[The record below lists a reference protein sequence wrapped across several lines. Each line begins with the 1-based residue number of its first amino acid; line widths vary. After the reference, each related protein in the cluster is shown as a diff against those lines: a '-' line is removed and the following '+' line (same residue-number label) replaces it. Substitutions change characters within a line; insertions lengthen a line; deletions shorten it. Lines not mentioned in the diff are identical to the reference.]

1 MIAEPKYKLYVP
13 VCLKT
18 ANDHKRPQT
27 TANKYRDDRKRT
39 QTTTNKYKNY
49 HKQLSDTTNDRKPV

>member
-1 MIAEPKYKLYVP
+1 MYTNYDECRA

-18 ANDHKRPQT
+18 ANDNKRPQT
-27 TANKYRDDRKRT
+27 TANKYRNDCIWT